1 MPRATVKWFNPTKG
15 FGFVTP
21 SDGGADAFLHISV
34 VEQAGHSDLPEGTI
48 IDCYIAKG
56 KKGPQVEMIN
66 NVLSF
71 GTASAGGA
79 PSSPGGTVEGVV
91 KFYNGE
97 KGFGFVSP
105 DGGGKDVF
113 VGNRVIERSGL
124 NSLEAGQRV
133 RLTIKVGQKGPMA
146 DTVSLL

>member
-21 SDGGADAFLHISV
+21 SDGGPDAFLHISV
-34 VEQAGHSDLPEGTI
+34 VGQAGLASLPEGAV

-56 KKGPQVEMIN
+56 KKGPQVEMIKEVVKMGN
-66 NVLSF
+66 APTSSEVVD
-71 GTASAGGA
+71 GT
-79 PSSPGGTVEGVV
+79 V

-105 DGGGKDVF
+105 DNGGKDVF
-113 VGNRVIERSGL
+113 VGNRVIEKAGL
-124 NSLEAGQRV
+124 SILETGQRV
-133 RLTIKVGQKGPMA
+133 RLTIRVGQKGPMA
-146 DTVSLL
+146 DSVSLL

>member
-21 SDGGADAFLHISV
+21 SDGGPDAFLHISA
-34 VEQAGHSDLPEGTI
+34 VEQAGLTNLPEGAI

-56 KKGPQVEMIN
+56 KKGPQVEMIKEVVKMGVN
-66 NVLSF
+66 IQESGEVIE
-71 GTASAGGA
+71 GT
-79 PSSPGGTVEGVV
+79 V

-105 DGGGKDVF
+105 DNGGKDVF
-113 VGNRVIERSGL
+113 VGNRVIERAGL
-124 NSLEAGQRV
+124 PMLEAGQRV
-133 RLTIKVGQKGPMA
+133 RLTIRVGQKGPMA
-146 DTVSLL
+146 DSVSLL